1 MRKVNMKSKPEA
13 TWTGIVFQTAPNW
26 AVALGVLLMIM
37 VCIIRGLEGER
48 FKLPWAGDEAEKQAG
63 RMAL

>member
-1 MRKVNMKSKPEA
+1 VTELFWA
-13 TWTGIVFQTAPNW
+13 VTW

-48 FKLPWAGDEAEKQAG
+48 FKLPIIGDLAD
-63 RMAL
+63 RL